1 MLIYA
6 TATMPWSWKL
16 LLVAVLLAGGALGAV
31 LPRLRQRWL
40 VRRTESW
47 PEVEG
52 VVVTTNVIDT
62 NAEGAQAEIGYSYS
76 VMGSQY
82 GGSLRRHFI
91 LAQQAWDFADGCKN
105 MKILVHYNPNRPETS
120 VVWKTIH

>member
-1 MLIYA
+1 MLIHA
-6 TATMPWSWKL
+6 TSAMPWSEKL
-16 LLVAVLLAGGALGAV
+16 LGFSVLLAGGALGAV
-31 LPRLRQRWL
+31 IPHLRKRWL
-40 VRRTESW
+40 ISRTESW

-52 VVVTTNVIDT
+52 VVVTTNVIDL
-62 NAEGAQAEIGYSYS
+62 NDEGASAEIGYSYS

-91 LAQQAWDFADGCKN
+91 LAQQAWDFANGCKN
-105 MKILVHYNPNRPETS
+105 MKLLVHYEPNRPETS